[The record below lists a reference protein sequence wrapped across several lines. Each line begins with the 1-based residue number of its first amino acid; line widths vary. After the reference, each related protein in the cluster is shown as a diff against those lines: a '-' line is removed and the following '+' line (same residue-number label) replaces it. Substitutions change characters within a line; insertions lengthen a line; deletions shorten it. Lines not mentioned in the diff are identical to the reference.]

1 MVSFSFGWRHVVGL
15 WLRCM
20 TWRWLISLNSI
31 SLYSAL
37 LLYIY
42 IYILYIVSWQ
52 FVECSKPVPFLA
64 GTCCNWRVDWL
75 VDYSWKW
82 PLTLCAI
89 VPLCPCD
96 VLLFLWGSCVWM
108 YCLFYISIS
117 SHSRQQCFAGKLYI
131 LFYFYKSLDSLQKG
145 PFLPSIDSCLAEKRP
160 RWPYVCEAN

>member
-42 IYILYIVSWQ
+42 ILYIVYWQ
-52 FVECSKPVPFLA
+52 FVECSKTMPFLA
-64 GTCCNWRVDWL
+64 GTCCTECNWRADWL
-75 VDYSWKW
+75 VDYNWKW

-89 VPLCPCD
+89 VPCAL
-96 VLLFLWGSCVWM
+96 VMFYFLLWGSCVWM
-108 YCLFYISIS
+108 YCIFYFSIS
-117 SHSRQQCFAGKLYI
+117 SHSHQQCF
-131 LFYFYKSLDSLQKG
+131 LFFFSSANYDFV
-145 PFLPSIDSCLAEKRP
+145 FLWHWIFAKRTLFSP
-160 RWPYVCEAN
+160 RSTAV